1 MSVEYKIYLDPL
13 PSSALDTDNEEQ
25 RPGNCSADARD
36 HCIPCF
42 AAELCH
48 SECRHLSGPKAGPGM
63 HSGQIT
69 SYLRAGGVRCGPGHL
84 IPQHNLPQTHGRCPC
99 HISEFIF
106 PFPAFLM
113 ISHCLTENAEQN
125 SLF

>member
-25 RPGNCSADARD
+25 RPGNCSVDAMD

-48 SECRHLSGPKAGPGM
+48 SVQCRHLSGPKAGPGM

-84 IPQHNLPQTHGRCPC
+84 IPQHNLPHTLDDV
-99 HISEFIF
+99 
-106 PFPAFLM
+106 PATFLNLF
-113 ISHCLTENAEQN
+113 SHFL
-125 SLF
+125 LF